1 MSITPIQTYVEALL
15 RAVSNES
22 CTGLA
27 QAVEGVSHD
36 CLQRALSGEIEIS
49 SVLRGLVNK
58 LGLKNGHL
66 ILDDTILEKHTQ
78 GLEGIRKLLDTKT
91 GGFIWGLSVV
101 LLCWSDGKETTPIGL
116 FIYKKKGISKL
127 DLAIKLLKYAK
138 HLGLKP
144 KYVLF
149 DAWYAAQKLLKTVIA
164 LGWQF
169 VSRLRKNRYLDG
181 KKLKTRH
188 RHPNW
193 QTIGKLKGAIEVKVF
208 RRGDKFYASSDL
220 NLDWKAVKKLYKIR
234 ANIEEVFKL
243 VKQHCGWQA
252 VQQRTIRTYYRH
264 LSLGIIAFIYLQKLK
279 RKHKTG
285 IEILRRRLVS
295 GKLIINQSDLSD
307 FLDVAA

>member
-1 MSITPIQTYVEALL
+1 M
-15 RAVSNES
+15 
-22 CTGLA
+22 
-27 QAVEGVSHD
+27 EGVSHD
-36 CLQRALSGEIEIS
+36 RLQRALSGEIEIS

-58 LGLKNGHL
+58 LDLKNGHL

-78 GLEGIRKLLDTKT
+78 GLEGIRKLLDIKT
-91 GGFIWGLSVV
+91 GGFILGLSVV
-101 LLCWSDGKETTPIGL
+101 LMCWSDGKETVPIGL

-127 DLAIKLLKYAK
+127 DLAIRLLKYAK

-169 VSRLRKNRYLDG
+169 ATRLRKNRYLDG
-181 KKLKTRH
+181 KKLKIRH

-193 QTIGKLKGAIEVKVF
+193 DTTGKLKGGIEVKVF

-220 NLDWKAVKKLYKIR
+220 KLDWKAVKKLYKIR
-234 ANIEEVFKL
+234 ANIEEVIKL
-243 VKQHCGWQA
+243 LKQHCGWQA
-252 VQQRTIRTYYRH
+252 VQQPSVRNYYRH
-264 LSLGIIAFIYLQKLK
+264 LSLGVIAFHYLQKLK
-279 RKHKTG
+279 IKHKTG
-285 IEILRRRLVS
+285 FEILPGRLVS
-295 GKLIINQSDLSD
+295 GKLTVNHDDLSV